1 MNKKQDRN
9 SFSSPRT
16 LRSMFSTFKSH
27 DELGNLILDRT
38 EGWYNAKHSSFSFP
52 EIEFVNS
59 IKVTCCPYCE
69 SDRFREKYQSIKEV
83 ASIDNRHACSTGRYW
98 LKKIFEVLKNY
109 QAGIVMGDRFWTD
122 ETYLKLMP
130 KDLKRDEKGRLLRG
144 LSRNNLCIMTL
155 TDGTRTVLIAD
166 GTGKPSRKRMKKLE
180 PHIKPGSHMIDD
192 GEKSHAVLVEELNLT
207 REIHK
212 TAETKGL
219 SDKENPMGLINTVH
233 RFFKRFMKSHGG
245 YSRDELQ
252 DWCNLFFFVFNH
264 RNDIP
269 GAIKDMFEMAVST
282 HKVIRYRELMS
293 KSPNSS
299 CFADPMCKSVFIIIN
314 RCSFQLILSFP
325 K

>member
-1 MNKKQDRN
+1 
-9 SFSSPRT
+9 
-16 LRSMFSTFKSH
+16 MFSTFESN
-27 DELGNLILDRT
+27 DELGDLIIDRT
-38 EGWYNAKHSSFSFP
+38 EGWYDAKHPSFSCP

-59 IKVTCCPYCE
+59 IKVTCCPYCG
-69 SDRFREKYQSIKEV
+69 SDRFRKIGHRKDGTQCFRCNSCKRKFNPLTGSIFDSRKIPVGEWIEFLVHLFQYQSIKV
-83 ASIDNRHACSTGRYW
+83 ASIDNRNAYSTGRYW
-98 LKKIFEVLKNY
+98 INKIFEVLKNY
-109 QAGIVMGDRFWTD
+109 QDSIVMGERFWTD

-166 GTGKPSRKRMKKLE
+166 GTGKPSRKRMRKLV

-192 GEKSHAVLVEELNLT
+192 GEKSHIVLVEELNLT
-207 REIHK
+207 REVHK

-252 DWCNLFFFVFNH
+252 DWCNLFSFVFNH
-264 RNDIP
+264 HNNIP
-269 GAIKDMFEMAVST
+269 GAIKDLFEMAVST

-293 KSPNSS
+293 KKP
-299 CFADPMCKSVFIIIN
+299 
-314 RCSFQLILSFP
+314 
-325 K
+325 